1 MENIATIIG
10 AISLI
15 SGLLFLARYFYLDYK
30 AKKEKS
36 FIIISVGLLLFWV
49 FGGIGLTTLG
59 ILLLLVVLI
68 KGC

>member
-1 MENIATIIG
+1 MENIVTIIG
-10 AISLI
+10 LTSLTL
-15 SGLLFLARYFYLDYK
+15 GLLFLARYFYLEYK

-36 FIIISVGLLLFWV
+36 FIVIGLGLLLFWV

-59 ILLLLVVLI
+59 ILLLLVVFI